1 MSVSIKKDQK
11 LLTIQEK
18 INNDTSDK
26 KEYEKWLLNP
36 ITPTLEEM
44 IYKNEKTFM
53 EERKKANEAI
63 RHYYD

>member
-36 ITPTLEEM
+36 ITPTLQEM

>member
-36 ITPTLEEM
+36 ISPTLEEM
-44 IYKNEKTFM
+44 IYKNEKIFM
-53 EERKKANEAI
+53 EERKKANEEL